1 VTATGH
7 EPHRASAAPP
17 AEDADASAGHRARGV
32 LTEPVRR
39 PRTLAPLLLLLAVGI
54 ALLVAAF
61 SVELGRLRWLVVAG
75 GVAISACVAAILA
88 NRAVGRRRDEAG
100 RKS

>member
-39 PRTLAPLLLLLAVGI
+39 PRTLAP
-54 ALLVAAF
+54 LLVAAF